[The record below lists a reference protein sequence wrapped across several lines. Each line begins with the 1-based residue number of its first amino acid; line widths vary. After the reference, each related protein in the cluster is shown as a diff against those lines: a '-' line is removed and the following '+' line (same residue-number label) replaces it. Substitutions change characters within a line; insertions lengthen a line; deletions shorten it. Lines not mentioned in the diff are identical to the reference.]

1 MTETDTGKNQ
11 TMATYKSGEIIYRTQ
26 DDNGV
31 YQITGRTPAPPTT
44 PFANFFRGTS
54 GTNKDST
61 ANNPGDSF
69 IKYIFPDQD
78 PAPVEDRSVDDA
90 QSKVTTGQ
98 ADDSYYGP
106 STDQTT
112 VASNDSGGEDE
123 LPA

>member
-1 MTETDTGKNQ
+1 MIEAVKARRHGRRNGANRFHNNGARFIIFTGIL
-11 TMATYKSGEIIYRTQ
+11 G
-26 DDNGV
+26 
-31 YQITGRTPAPPTT
+31 
-44 PFANFFRGTS
+44 
-54 GTNKDST
+54 
-61 ANNPGDSF
+61 NNPGDSF